1 MVSIFIVDDDIFLHK
16 VLERIL
22 SIGGHTVTSHAYDG
36 AEAVAIFKKLEQKPD
51 IILMDHRMPVMN
63 GVSSTKEI
71 LHIDPDVRILFISA
85 DETVRTEA
93 LECGAI
99 DFLTKPIRSVQLF
112 AAIDKH
118 LGI

>member
-1 MVSIFIVDDDIFLHK
+1 MASVLIVDDDTFLHK

-22 SIGGHTVTSHAYDG
+22 AIGGHTVAGHAYDG
-36 AEAVAIFKKLEQKPD
+36 AEAIELFSTANPKPD

-63 GVSSTKEI
+63 GTSATREI
-71 LHIDPDVRILFISA
+71 IHIDSSSRILFISA

-93 LECGAI
+93 LESGAL
-99 DFLTKPIRSVQLF
+99 DFLTKPIRSAELF

-118 LGI
+118 M